1 MGSIDSIDRNNT
13 AELDVLLGAAKDAAR
28 IPLPPSLSVAST
40 EYSIKTEYYNKRSD
54 VRDETHHVDMVIDSM
69 REGAEDIS
77 QSKSC
82 MSDLTDNVQLS
93 KSRSSLRSKASGV
106 SNIEDI
112 AVDSSQLANSMSLGS
127 NRTPSVTGTASKE
140 VPITRSRST
149 QKDVEEIPLDLLSSL
164 SSKLSKS
171 SRTSSKEGDSTGI
184 PLTLSKSRSTQST
197 KSTSSKQAKAASI
210 NNLSLLS
217 SRSGGSTLSMPRS
230 TSTSSKASAVHV
242 EKSSSQADGDEMPLD
257 LLNSMSLSSQKSSK
271 GGDSTGIPLTL
282 SKSRSTQ
289 STKSTSSKQSK
300 AEATNNLSLLSSRSG
315 GSTLSMPRST
325 STSSKASAVHVEK
338 SSSQADVDE
347 IPLDVPNSMSS
358 VSRKS
363 SKGVTL
369 SKSRSTQSTK
379 STSSKEAAPESTKSV
394 SSPMV
399 YTALEGNVL
408 WSIMNDEM
416 PHDLSDEPLTPP
428 SVPPSASTSSSTSRE
443 SLDERAAAGL
453 PALTP
458 RADSAV
464 AEDEDEDSVFAKV
477 QSVSHDVSL
486 KNSSSLTE
494 KAGNTKWRVE
504 EGQAIWDN
512 SIEMSYSDMI
522 NFMDEPNKEEVV
534 GDSSFAPSTNTP
546 VPTRKKVR
554 WSKFNKIFSGRSK
567 STGAAGEEKKAK
579 TKSILKRFQK
589 KKIRKEEHQDK
600 LSQTIDNTNEV
611 EEPSEDGVCGE
622 FEWAVE
628 YDSIEKSFKDGD
640 TNEVKEVND
649 DNEDAESK
657 ETELEAEAAVEPS
670 TFAPAMD
677 SPVAS
682 NNLALCSSK
691 PAWAEAMCNFHEAK
705 AAMFALTGRWNA
717 DSPKAEEWAV
727 PETQLDINKARD
739 IIVAANQLYSQR
751 KLIEDKSAE
760 LKKQEELTQGAQ
772 TVASYQ
778 AGLEKTGTLVN
789 ELSDAK
795 RLEES
800 TFVLVKSL
808 FNSLSSEERGYAVVL
823 GDNIARAA
831 KEVESFQCEASL
843 EVEMSLPEGWS
854 VRGA

>member
-1 MGSIDSIDRNNT
+1 
-13 AELDVLLGAAKDAAR
+13 
-28 IPLPPSLSVAST
+28 
-40 EYSIKTEYYNKRSD
+40 
-54 VRDETHHVDMVIDSM
+54 
-69 REGAEDIS
+69 
-77 QSKSC
+77 
-82 MSDLTDNVQLS
+82 
-93 KSRSSLRSKASGV
+93 
-106 SNIEDI
+106 
-112 AVDSSQLANSMSLGS
+112 
-127 NRTPSVTGTASKE
+127 
-140 VPITRSRST
+140 
-149 QKDVEEIPLDLLSSL
+149 
-164 SSKLSKS
+164 
-171 SRTSSKEGDSTGI
+171 
-184 PLTLSKSRSTQST
+184 
-197 KSTSSKQAKAASI
+197 
-210 NNLSLLS
+210 
-217 SRSGGSTLSMPRS
+217 MPRS

-242 EKSSSQADGDEMPLD
+242 EKSSSQADDDEIPLD

-271 GGDSTGIPLTL
+271 GVTL

-289 STKSTSSKQSK
+289 STKSTSSSSKQSK
-300 AEATNNLSLLSSRSG
+300 AEAINNLSLLSSRSG

-347 IPLDVPNSMSS
+347 IPLDVPKSMSS
-358 VSRKS
+358 SSRKS
-363 SKGVTL
+363 SKGGDSTGIPLTL

-428 SVPPSASTSSSTSRE
+428 SVPPSASTSSSASRE
-443 SLDERAAAGL
+443 SLEERAAAGL

-464 AEDEDEDSVFAKV
+464 AEDEDEDEDSVFAKV
-477 QSVSHDVSL
+477 QSVSQDVSL

-522 NFMDEPNKEEVV
+522 NFMDESNKEEVV

-567 STGAAGEEKKAK
+567 SICAAGEEKKAK

-589 KKIRKEEHQDK
+589 KKFRKEEHQDK
-600 LSQTIDNTNEV
+600 LNETIDNTNEV
-611 EEPSEDGVCGE
+611 QEPSEEGVCGE

-649 DNEDAESK
+649 DNEDAE
-657 ETELEAEAAVEPS
+657 
-670 TFAPAMD
+670 
-677 SPVAS
+677 
-682 NNLALCSSK
+682 
-691 PAWAEAMCNFHEAK
+691 
-705 AAMFALTGRWNA
+705 
-717 DSPKAEEWAV
+717 
-727 PETQLDINKARD
+727 
-739 IIVAANQLYSQR
+739 
-751 KLIEDKSAE
+751 
-760 LKKQEELTQGAQ
+760 
-772 TVASYQ
+772 
-778 AGLEKTGTLVN
+778 
-789 ELSDAK
+789 
-795 RLEES
+795 
-800 TFVLVKSL
+800 
-808 FNSLSSEERGYAVVL
+808 
-823 GDNIARAA
+823 
-831 KEVESFQCEASL
+831 
-843 EVEMSLPEGWS
+843 
-854 VRGA
+854 

>member
-1 MGSIDSIDRNNT
+1 
-13 AELDVLLGAAKDAAR
+13 
-28 IPLPPSLSVAST
+28 
-40 EYSIKTEYYNKRSD
+40 
-54 VRDETHHVDMVIDSM
+54 
-69 REGAEDIS
+69 
-77 QSKSC
+77 
-82 MSDLTDNVQLS
+82 
-93 KSRSSLRSKASGV
+93 
-106 SNIEDI
+106 
-112 AVDSSQLANSMSLGS
+112 
-127 NRTPSVTGTASKE
+127 
-140 VPITRSRST
+140 
-149 QKDVEEIPLDLLSSL
+149 
-164 SSKLSKS
+164 
-171 SRTSSKEGDSTGI
+171 
-184 PLTLSKSRSTQST
+184 
-197 KSTSSKQAKAASI
+197 
-210 NNLSLLS
+210 
-217 SRSGGSTLSMPRS
+217 
-230 TSTSSKASAVHV
+230 
-242 EKSSSQADGDEMPLD
+242 
-257 LLNSMSLSSQKSSK
+257 
-271 GGDSTGIPLTL
+271 
-282 SKSRSTQ
+282 
-289 STKSTSSKQSK
+289 
-300 AEATNNLSLLSSRSG
+300 
-315 GSTLSMPRST
+315 
-325 STSSKASAVHVEK
+325 
-338 SSSQADVDE
+338 
-347 IPLDVPNSMSS
+347 
-358 VSRKS
+358 
-363 SKGVTL
+363 
-369 SKSRSTQSTK
+369 
-379 STSSKEAAPESTKSV
+379 
-394 SSPMV
+394 MV

-443 SLDERAAAGL
+443 SIDERAAAGL
-453 PALTP
+453 PALPP
-458 RADSAV
+458 RTDSAV

-477 QSVSHDVSL
+477 QSVSQDVSL

-522 NFMDEPNKEEVV
+522 NFMDESNKEEVV

-546 VPTRKKVR
+546 IPNRKKVR

-589 KKIRKEEHQDK
+589 KKVRKEEHQDK
-600 LSQTIDNTNEV
+600 LSETIDNTNEV
-611 EEPSEDGVCGE
+611 QGPSEEGVCGE

-628 YDSIEKSFKDGD
+628 YDSVEKSFKDGD
-640 TNEVKEVND
+640 MNGVKEVND
-649 DNEDAESK
+649 EAESK
-657 ETELEAEAAVEPS
+657 ETELEAEAAIEPS

-682 NNLALCSSK
+682 DNLALCSK

-739 IIVAANQLYSQR
+739 IIVAANQLYYQR

-760 LKKQEELTQGAQ
+760 LNKQEELTQGAQ

-778 AGLEKTGTLVN
+778 AGLEKTGALVI

-808 FNSLSSEERGYAVVL
+808 FNSLSSEERGYAVEI
-823 GDNIARAA
+823 GDDVARAA
-831 KEVESFQCEASL
+831 KEVESFHCEASL
-843 EVEMSLPEGWS
+843 EVEMRLPEGWS
-854 VRGA
+854 VRGV

>member
-1 MGSIDSIDRNNT
+1 MPR
-13 AELDVLLGAAKDAAR
+13 
-28 IPLPPSLSVAST
+28 ST
-40 EYSIKTEYYNKRSD
+40 STS
-54 VRDETHHVDMVIDSM
+54 
-69 REGAEDIS
+69 
-77 QSKSC
+77 
-82 MSDLTDNVQLS
+82 
-93 KSRSSLRSKASGV
+93 SKASV
-106 SNIEDI
+106 VHVEKS
-112 AVDSSQLANSMSLGS
+112 SSQA
-127 NRTPSVTGTASKE
+127 
-140 VPITRSRST
+140 
-149 QKDVEEIPLDLLSSL
+149 DVDEMPLDLLNSMSSASRK
-164 SSKLSKS
+164 SSK
-171 SRTSSKEGDSTGI
+171 GV
-184 PLTLSKSRSTQST
+184 TLSKSRSTQST
-197 KSTSSKQAKAASI
+197 KSTSSSSKQSKAASI

-230 TSTSSKASAVHV
+230 TSTSSKVSVGPV
-242 EKSSSQADGDEMPLD
+242 EKSSSQADVDEIPLD
-257 LLNSMSLSSQKSSK
+257 VPKSMSSASRKLSK

-289 STKSTSSKQSK
+289 STKS
-300 AEATNNLSLLSSRSG
+300 L
-315 GSTLSMPRST
+315 
-325 STSSKASAVHVEK
+325 
-338 SSSQADVDE
+338 
-347 IPLDVPNSMSS
+347 
-358 VSRKS
+358 
-363 SKGVTL
+363 
-369 SKSRSTQSTK
+369 
-379 STSSKEAAPESTKSV
+379 SSKEAAPESTKSV

-416 PHDLSDEPLTPP
+416 SHDLSDEPLTPP
-428 SVPPSASTSSSTSRE
+428 SVPPTASTSSSASRE
-443 SLDERAAAGL
+443 SLEERAAAGL

-477 QSVSHDVSL
+477 QSVSQDVSL

-522 NFMDEPNKEEVV
+522 NFMDESNKEEVV

-567 STGAAGEEKKAK
+567 STGAAGEEKKVK

-589 KKIRKEEHQDK
+589 KKVRKEEHQDK
-600 LSQTIDNTNEV
+600 LNETIDNTNEV
-611 EEPSEDGVCGE
+611 QEPSEEGVCGE

-778 AGLEKTGTLVN
+778 AGLEKTGTLVK

-808 FNSLSSEERGYAVVL
+808 FNSLSSEERGYAVLL
-823 GDNIARAA
+823 GDDVARAA
-831 KEVESFQCEASL
+831 KEVESFHCEASL

-854 VRGA
+854 VRGV